1 MTFNNQIIVQL
12 EQKGAIYVSILF
24 ESPFTNVKEL
34 KLLGVFDK
42 AASIRIIQL
51 IERSIGMQQQAKIIT
66 AINILLSV
74 G

>member
-1 MTFNNQIIVQL
+1 MTFNNQIITQL
-12 EQKGAIYVSILF
+12 EQNGTIEAGMIF

-42 AASIRIIQL
+42 AASTRIIQL
-51 IERSIGMQQQAKIIT
+51 IEE
-66 AINILLSV
+66 INWNAEV